1 MRGTR
6 LREGDR
12 PGPGPPWHEIRPYL
26 WMGGHDWIDPAGEL
40 RPAIV
45 TDEFDL
51 VISLFTRHGHGPDP
65 GVEHVVFE
73 IPDAELVPDQLDGA
87 RRVGAIAADAV
98 QQRRTT
104 LVRCHSGYNRSGL
117 VVAQALIDLG
127 MRTQDAIT
135 LIRAR
140 RSPLVLNNELFV
152 AYLDTGLDIA
162 ALLTGLG

>member
-1 MRGTR
+1 
-6 LREGDR
+6 
-12 PGPGPPWHEIRPYL
+12 
-26 WMGGHDWIDPAGEL
+26 MGGHDWIDPAGEL

-45 TDEFDL
+45 TDEFEL
-51 VISLFTRHGHGPDP
+51 VISLFTRDGHGPDP

-73 IPDAELVPDQLDGA
+73 IPDAELVPVQLDGA
-87 RRVGAIAADAV
+87 HRLGAIAADAV

-104 LVRCHSGYNRSGL
+104 LVRCHSGYNRSAL

-127 MRTQDAIT
+127 MSTQDAIT